1 MTLRSIATAF
11 MLFLSSVAIAEFD
24 VSDAVKRAV
33 SRHVGEASVGIRY
46 FPAAGGLTGVSIA
59 LRNGT
64 TVVAFTDAAGSF
76 LITGPLFDGASGE
89 NLSPSYATKYPPEAD
104 YTNQI
109 QALASSHYIESGTGD
124 AGGDIVYVFVDAK
137 CPYCHRTYSELQKMV
152 GVRRDITVRWIP
164 VGILGPQSVT
174 SGQLILGY
182 EDSSVRATALERAM
196 QKAALDGPDTVKIA
210 GESRLSTNYTMFME
224 LTEGGK
230 RAVPFSVHVK
240 GKSISTRSGQL
251 NASSLLQWIGDVKVA
266 EK

>member
-1 MTLRSIATAF
+1 MTIRWIATAI
-11 MLFLSSVAIAEFD
+11 MLVLSSVALAEFE
-24 VSDAVKRAV
+24 VSEAVKRVV
-33 SRHVGEASVGIRY
+33 SRHVGEASVGMRY
-46 FPAAGGLTGVSIA
+46 FPAAGGLVGVSIA

-89 NLSPSYATKYPPEAD
+89 NLSPSYVAKYPPEAD

-109 QALASSHYIESGTGD
+109 HALASSNYIESGAGD
-124 AGGDIVYVFVDAK
+124 VGRDIIYVFVDAK
-137 CPYCHRTYSELQKMV
+137 CPYCHRTYSELQKLV
-152 GVRRDITVRWIP
+152 GVRSDITVRWIP

-174 SGQLILGY
+174 SGQLILGH
-182 EDSSVRATALERAM
+182 EDTTVRATALEQAM
-196 QKAALDGPDTVKIA
+196 HKAALDGPDAVKIS

-230 RAVPFSVHVK
+230 RAVPFSVHVR

-251 NASSLLQWIGDVKVA
+251 SASSLLQWIGENKVA